1 MIVADTN
8 VWARSFLHDDAA
20 QARKARKALAEARAA
35 GGVFVPLIVM
45 AELAWVLRGSKEWT
59 RDRVLST
66 LESLL
71 QTRGVV
77 VESPALVRDA
87 IEAARKNGK
96 GGFADH
102 LIAQVGFSNGC
113 REVITFENKFGKAAG
128 VRRLA

>member
-8 VWARSFLHDDAA
+8 LWARAFLNDDAS
-20 QARKARKALAEARAA
+20 QSRKARKALAEARSK

-45 AELAWVLRGSKEWT
+45 AELAWVLRGKWE

-71 QTRGVV
+71 LTRGVT
-77 VESPALVRDA
+77 VESPTLALNALVATR
-87 IEAARKNGK
+87 EGQ

-102 LIAQVGFSNGC
+102 LIAQVGFANGAK
-113 REVITFENKFGKAAG
+113 EVITFDDKFSKSDK
-128 VRRLA
+128 VRRVK